1 MKSKILFAGGVLAI
15 AAVTFL
21 LNGCSLI
28 GLGLGAAADAKKPDQ
43 MNIPGRSVE
52 TVKPGTQ
59 IEIVLKDGSQL
70 SGKYL
75 GLERYPEKE
84 YVEKYQKSQE
94 NLRERIPLPAVGDSI
109 AITTISRKPFK
120 CAFLGFDFRY
130 LWMRMT
136 NRNESDAV
144 ILRDLTSI
152 EDNQGNILT
161 GETVR
166 DLINKGEIPLLSAI
180 VIQNEAGKTLVAMDE
195 VDQIQVPVKKYG
207 DLGGFL
213 AGAGI
218 DALIIVVYKVAFKD
232 FPFRK

>member
-15 AAVTFL
+15 AVSTFL
-21 LNGCSLI
+21 LNSCTLI
-28 GLGLGAAADAKKPDQ
+28 GLASGAAADAKKPDQ

-70 SGKYL
+70 IGKYL
-75 GLERYPEKE
+75 GLEHFPDNE
-84 YVEKYQKSQE
+84 YKEKYLKSLE
-94 NLRERIPLPAVGDSI
+94 TLREKVRLPALDDSI
-109 AITTISRKPFK
+109 TITTISGKPFK

-144 ILRDLTSI
+144 ILRELTSI

-166 DLINKGEIPLLSAI
+166 DLINKGEVPLLSAI
-180 VIQNEAGKTLVAMDE
+180 VIQNETGKALVATDE
-195 VDQIQVPVKKYG
+195 VDQIQVLVNKYG
-207 DLGGFL
+207 AIGGFL

-218 DALIIVVYKVAFKD
+218 DMVLYISQLYKF
-232 FPFRK
+232 FLRF